1 MPLAAQSPAGPA
13 GGMQSRTR
21 RYECRHHSRP
31 TVVAGVNIRQGHL
44 GPCRLLCHALCSDTL
59 VACDRMTGDG
69 CASGSGTGPG
79 WAWTRAVPA
88 CRGACSAIH
97 PVCGSAGI
105 VRGRCARTLQADDG
119 LAAQGAAAELVQPL
133 PGGVR
138 VGGGTDTRG
147 DRAVREHRRD
157 CGQPFGRDQGIG
169 PGGMV
174 TRSDL
179 PLREPAF
186 AGREDGRDQASA
198 GPDDPGV
205 AADRVRAADQVQDGT
220 GAAGVSGAQRIDH
233 VRGLAVVPLPGAEPR
248 RRRRGRR
255 RSRARRGSAPS
266 APRSR
271 RPRRPRPSPRRA
283 RRVATQQLRRAPLR
297 GHRQILGARGRP

>member
-1 MPLAAQSPAGPA
+1 MAALPARGPVRAGPGPVLSQRAA
-13 GGMQSRTR
+13 GRVR
-21 RYECRHHSRP
+21 RSIRCAGPLGSCGAGAPGLCR
-31 TVVAGVNIRQGHL
+31 
-44 GPCRLLCHALCSDTL
+44 
-59 VACDRMTGDG
+59 RMTALPRRAPRRSWSSP
-69 CASGSGTGPG
+69 CPAASGSAVEPI
-79 WAWTRAVPA
+79 RAV
-88 CRGACSAIH
+88 
-97 PVCGSAGI
+97 I
-105 VRGRCARTLQADDG
+105 VRSASICATVVSPSGEIR
-119 LAAQGAAAELVQPL
+119 
-133 PGGVR
+133 
-138 VGGGTDTRG
+138 
-147 DRAVREHRRD
+147 
-157 CGQPFGRDQGIG
+157 GIG
-169 PGGMV
+169 RGGMV
-174 TRSDL
+174 TRGDL

-233 VRGLAVVPLPGAEPR
+233 VRGLAVVPLPRAEPR